1 MPGKEKYFNIRGAMQ
16 IFAFSFAPSMQLQNQ
31 HGKACPTDSSANTA
45 PCQPWPASMILYHG
59 IVLVTCFCF
68 LGYSSFSVVYTLE
81 LLIMVVFPWLLH
93 HNQIPLVVKVTVQQV
108 GGQWIQVFDFPP
120 PMLSAFGQETMAQTG
135 VSSPERR
142 LVPLSLESSV

>member
-1 MPGKEKYFNIRGAMQ
+1 M
-16 IFAFSFAPSMQLQNQ
+16 
-31 HGKACPTDSSANTA
+31 
-45 PCQPWPASMILYHG
+45 
-59 IVLVTCFCF
+59 LVTCFCF
-68 LGYSSFSVVYTLE
+68 LGYSSFSVVYSLG